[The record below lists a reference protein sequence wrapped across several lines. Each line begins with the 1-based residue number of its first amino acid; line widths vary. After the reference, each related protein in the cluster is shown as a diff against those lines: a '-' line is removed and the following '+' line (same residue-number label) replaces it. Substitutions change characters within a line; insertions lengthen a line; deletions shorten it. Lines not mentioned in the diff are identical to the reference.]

1 MDGKE
6 KELKNRINELVSSMY
21 KFFEINEKRINK
33 ANLDELLSK
42 DYIEFAYKV
51 FHLVDDFTKIES
63 IKVYDRNIFNVD
75 ILLNNTEDNILYIHE
90 LELNNKYSTLESK
103 RIYSILLETRKSYF
117 KYINK
122 MDAILKKEIIR
133 GRDEYIDKKDMEY
146 ILRNLENIMPS
157 DKIPRA

>member
-63 IKVYDRNIFNVD
+63 IKVYDRNILNVD
-75 ILLNNTEDNILYIHE
+75 TLLNNTEDNILYIHE
-90 LELNNKYSTLESK
+90 LELNNKYSILESK

-122 MDAILKKEIIR
+122 MEDILKKEIIR
-133 GRDEYIDKKDMEY
+133 GSDEYIDKKDMEY